1 MVEEIRIRV
10 PGDAIYLKWV
20 HTLTAAILARL
31 PLSGQKKHHVL
42 VAMSEGFTNAFLHGN
57 QQEPGC
63 SVTLMYEIDSDC
75 VQITVQDE
83 GMLPIDSN
91 IDHLIKPVHAGEES
105 GRGLGLIREMT
116 DEVSIT
122 HKPEQGNILTMKTYF
137 NRQCGKGKAMY
148 EEEPYGNYSQLPR

>member
-1 MVEEIRIRV
+1 MAEEIRIRV

-31 PLSGQKKHHVL
+31 PLSGQKRHHLL

-57 QQEPGC
+57 QQNPGC
-63 SVTLMYEIDSDC
+63 SVTLMYEIDSDY

-83 GMLPIDSN
+83 GVLPIDSK

-122 HKPEQGNILTMKTYF
+122 HEPEQGNILTMKTYF
-137 NRQCGKGKAMY
+137 NKQCNKDKTMY
-148 EEEPYGNYSQLPR
+148 EEEAYGNYSQLPR

>member
-1 MVEEIRIRV
+1 MAEVIRIRV
-10 PGDAIYLKWV
+10 PGDAVYLKWV
-20 HTLTAAILARL
+20 HTLTAAILVRL
-31 PLSGQKKHHVL
+31 PLSGQKKHHLL

-57 QQEPGC
+57 QQEPGY
-63 SVTLMYEIDSDC
+63 SVTLMYEIDSDS

-91 IDHLIKPVHAGEES
+91 IDHLIKPVHASEES

-122 HKPEQGNILTMKTYF
+122 HEPEQGNILTMKTYF
-137 NRQCGKGKAMY
+137 NRQCGKGKAMN
-148 EEEPYGNYSQLPR
+148 EEEAYGNYSQFPR